1 MATTRRKV
9 EGTAATATTEV
20 RVSKF
25 ADILARSNASIR
37 EDRARRIAE
46 AVSDAQDKIIMDMNA
61 EIRKRENELD
71 AMMDLSTSNL
81 KTSMNVISPDFD
93 AESYVKKINQLYI
106 EIETKRMELEI
117 IKEVKS
123 DLF

>member
-9 EGTAATATTEV
+9 EATAATATTEV

-117 IKEVKS
+117 IKEVKA

>member
-1 MATTRRKV
+1 MARPRKTT
-9 EGTAATATTEV
+9 EATAATATTEV

>member
-1 MATTRRKV
+1 MGTTRRKV
-9 EGTAATATTEV
+9 EVEAIVTTEV

-46 AVSDAQDKIIMDMNA
+46 AVSDAQDKIIMDLNA

-93 AESYVKKINQLYI
+93 AESYVKKINQLYV

-117 IKEVKS
+117 IKEVKA